1 MTFARIVGIRPGE
14 FRPTAAMFSLLGLI
28 IATSY
33 ILKPVRSSIFL
44 TEFGADRLPYAYMLI
59 GAVLAFVA
67 SAFSR
72 IVARFTL
79 NRVFTGASLFFAVNL
94 VLFWWAIGSGW
105 PYVPYV
111 FYVWVSVFTI
121 VMPTLFWLLANYV
134 FYPNE
139 GRRLF
144 STVTAGGLLGSIA
157 GGGLTSSL
165 VRSIGTADLLLCA
178 AGILL
183 IVAALAARI
192 HHVERDRLSER
203 FAELRRHETRS
214 LAKQGQGAFK
224 LILGSRYLRLLT
236 VTTTVI
242 SVTSTLVDYQ
252 FNVVAEQSFGTMD
265 SLTHFF
271 GTFFAAIN
279 VLAFLAQLLLAG
291 RVLSRFGVGAG
302 LLFLPTGLLLGSF
315 WFLLAPSLF
324 SAAFLKLSDDG
335 LSNSVN
341 KSSLEI
347 LYLPIPLQVTNRA
360 KLGWTCSSS
369 A

>member
-139 GRRLF
+139 GAPALQHRDRRRP
-144 STVTAGGLLGSIA
+144 TGLH
-157 GGGLTSSL
+157 
-165 VRSIGTADLLLCA
+165 RRRRADLLF
-178 AGILL
+178 GP
-183 IVAALAARI
+183 I
-192 HHVERDRLSER
+192 HRNC
-203 FAELRRHETRS
+203 RS
-214 LAKQGQGAFK
+214 LAMR
-224 LILGSRYLRLLT
+224 SRYPPDRRR
-236 VTTTVI
+236 
-242 SVTSTLVDYQ
+242 
-252 FNVVAEQSFGTMD
+252 
-265 SLTHFF
+265 
-271 GTFFAAIN
+271 
-279 VLAFLAQLLLAG
+279 AG
-291 RVLSRFGVGAG
+291 GANTPRGKRPPIGKIRRIASPRKRGHWPSRDRER
-302 LLFLPTGLLLGSF
+302 S
-315 WFLLAPSLF
+315 S
-324 SAAFLKLSDDG
+324 
-335 LSNSVN
+335 
-341 KSSLEI
+341 SSLALAI
-347 LYLPIPLQVTNRA
+347 SD
-360 KLGWTCSSS
+360 SSP
-369 A
+369 